1 MKRTAAALFACGA
14 ILCANPALAVGHD
27 VDCKDCHSVHGAK
40 GAFIFGVAPLAEQ
53 ATAYGGKIDP
63 AQVDALCLGCHN
75 DKSGITP
82 IMLKNS
88 HPTGVTPKKLKV
100 PEEVL
105 RKGLLTCVGCHDPH
119 PSNQNYKYLTIN
131 TNNGKDLGIFCGKCH
146 PAQSDPA
153 TLTKAAKAPIK
164 TDTPSAQATPAPP
177 AGQAGPTGQS
187 PGKPGTPVKGN

>member
-1 MKRTAAALFACGA
+1 MKRMAVAIFALGA
-14 ILCANPALAVGHD
+14 IFCSSSALAAGHD
-27 VDCKDCHSVHGAK
+27 VDCKDCHSVHASK
-40 GAFIFGVAPLAEQ
+40 GAFIFSVAPLAEQ
-53 ATAYGGKIDP
+53 STAFGGKLDP

-100 PEEVL
+100 PEAML

-131 TNNGKDLGIFCGKCH
+131 TNNGKDMGVFCASCH
-146 PAQSDPA
+146 PGQSDPA
-153 TLTKAAKAPIK
+153 TLGKAAKAPAK
-164 TDTPSAQATPAPP
+164 AEAGAATTPTTPPAP
-177 AGQAGPTGQS
+177 ASTT
-187 PGKPGTPVKGN
+187 PGKPGAPIKAN